1 MVRGSWGACK
11 STHLG
16 IPCAMPINL
25 KWGRVALLI
34 LLVVAAGL
42 WWANHRASETSEQQT
57 KKPPLPRA
65 FALSNAPTAN
75 LHAVATPMSAVTN
88 QTIKELIS
96 AATQFRASGGT
107 PQAPAGKNFYTAEH
121 PLPRQ
126 VATLQKLQAESG
138 GTLQAYLRP
147 ESHVPVQLKGYPL
160 AEPDPALVGQPN
172 GDELMA
178 KRFLQTN
185 RDVLLLNQPDDELR
199 LNHRETDKLGRTVL
213 RFSQFYRG
221 LEVWPG
227 EIGVHSDAAG
237 AIDLVHTTT
246 VPTPEDIA
254 VTPRVT
260 AEQATQRARSSV
272 PGGMTGN
279 TTHPKLL
286 IYAPLDQAAKLA
298 WKLELSF
305 GLDQHWQVV
314 VDAQTG
320 NNLKA
325 VNMCMCANVA
335 GSGVDLLGVTRP
347 LNVDQ
352 QGSLFYMRNLSKP
365 MFNAATG
372 NGTIQVVDA
381 RNATKAQVFVENRL
395 TNRFHNISSNP
406 NSWTNADAV
415 SAAYNFSEVH
425 DYYSQLHS
433 RSSYDGEGS
442 SIVVTVRIGSVAN
455 AFWHPSAKQMFIGS
469 LNRYAVS
476 LDVAGHELTHG
487 LASSIGSK
495 GILEYNNQSGALNES
510 FADIFGEMVEARTRG
525 GLTDWLHGSGL
536 TSTNRS
542 LSNPSS
548 LTFPPNQP
556 YPSRMSQ
563 LIPPSDPRL
572 DNFQNKDHG
581 GVHINSSI
589 INHAYYLIASG
600 LSDSIGI
607 SDAERTFYRC
617 LTTKLLPQSQFIDA
631 RLGAIASAEE
641 LFGSGSQ
648 QVLKV
653 AEGFDAIEL
662 FGAPVNVP
670 QSPTNI
676 PAVAGPEST
685 LWLYYDTSIFD
696 YSLARYEAAAGDAAN
711 GVRIATSAKVARPS
725 VTGAGSVVAFVTA
738 GHSLALQDIVNGTP
752 SYFAPGQVQ
761 SMAFSPLGNYAAFVL
776 RSNGLPT
783 SQLVVLDLVN
793 SLSATVNLKTP
804 VFDGDPVSN
813 ISYAGSM
820 SFSPDGKL
828 LVFGALSE
836 TTDPDGTAFAAWSIY
851 TLELSSLEIHTLIP
865 PIAGLDTGNPFF
877 SRTSSRFVVFD
888 ALYQGD
894 SYVHVAD
901 LATGSN
907 GIVGIAVGRP
917 GRPSFTGDDSAIL
930 YADTD
935 NSVATGASV
944 YRQPLSADKRAA
956 SGSRTRWISNSPVGI
971 TYRRGTYTATNAPP
985 IITITAPADGS
996 IFTSPANF
1004 TLSYNATDSDGISK
1018 VELYEGSKLLIAD
1031 TNAPFTSFTASNFRA
1046 GFHRYHLR
1054 AYDNRGAST
1063 LSSPLRIGIRPSQG
1077 AGTMIGTTSKRFE
1090 LALGTTNSGSYRV
1103 EYSTNMVNWT
1113 SLGSLESLSN
1123 AVYFSDTTVTNHPR
1137 RFYRAVKL
1145 P

>member
-1 MVRGSWGACK
+1 
-11 STHLG
+11 
-16 IPCAMPINL
+16 MPVKVSK
-25 KWGRVALLI
+25 KWLALAAALL
-34 LLVVAAGL
+34 VGL
-42 WWANHRASETSEQQT
+42 AFWASRPTAKAPEQQA
-57 KKPPLPRA
+57 KKPRLPRA

-75 LHAVATPMSAVTN
+75 LKAVATPMSAVTN
-88 QTIKELIS
+88 QAIKELIS
-96 AATQFRASGGT
+96 AATQFRA
-107 PQAPAGKNFYTAEH
+107 AGAAQQVPTGKKFYTAEQ

-126 VATLQKLQAESG
+126 VATLQRLQAQSG

-185 RDVLLLNQPDDELR
+185 RDVLLLTQPDDELR

-237 AIDLVHTTT
+237 AIDLVHTTS
-246 VPTPEDIA
+246 VSTPEGIA
-254 VTPRVT
+254 VTPHVT
-260 AEQATQRARSSV
+260 AEQASQRARTSV
-272 PGGMTGN
+272 PGGLTGN
-279 TTHPKLL
+279 TTDPKLL
-286 IYAPLDQAAKLA
+286 IYAPLDQPAKLA

-320 NNLKA
+320 NSLEA
-325 VNMCMCANVA
+325 VNMCMCANVP

-352 QGSLFYMRNLSKP
+352 QGSKYYMINTGKP
-365 MFNAATG
+365 MFNPSPLSG
-372 NGTIQVVDA
+372 FIMIRDA
-381 RNATKAQVFVENRL
+381 RGATKEQLIVSNRL
-395 TNRFHNISSNP
+395 VNTFYVTNSSP
-406 NSWTNADAV
+406 TGWTNADAV
-415 SAAYNFSEVH
+415 SAAFNFSEVY
-425 DYYSQLHS
+425 DYYSLTHS
-433 RSSYDGEGS
+433 RSSYDGQGS
-442 SIVVTVRIGSVAN
+442 SIIATVGIGSMAN
-455 AFWHPSAKQMFIGS
+455 ASWNPGLSQMFIGS
-469 LNRYAVS
+469 LSRYAVS

-487 LASSIGSK
+487 VASSIGSK
-495 GILEYNNQSGALNES
+495 GILEYKNESGALNES

-525 GLTDWLHGSGL
+525 GQTDWLHGSGL

-542 LSNPSS
+542 LSNPGSI
-548 LTFPPNQP
+548 TFPPSQP
-556 YPSRMSQ
+556 YPSRMSEF
-563 LIPPSDPRL
+563 LTATDSRL
-572 DNFQNKDHG
+572 NGFENRDRG

-589 INHAYYLIASG
+589 FNHAYYLIAAG
-600 LSDSIGI
+600 LSGSIGI
-607 SDAERTFYRC
+607 PDAERTFYRC

-641 LFGSGSQ
+641 LYGVGSRQ
-648 QVLKV
+648 ALKV

-670 QSPTNI
+670 QSPTNL
-676 PAVAGPEST
+676 PAVSGPEST
-685 LWLYYDTSIFD
+685 LWLYYDSSIFD
-696 YSLARYEAAAGDAAN
+696 YSLKRYEAAQGDTTA
-711 GVRIATSAKVARPS
+711 GVRLSTFVKVTRPS
-725 VTGAGSVVAFVTA
+725 VTGAGSVVAFVTS
-738 GHSLALQDIVNGTP
+738 GNSLALQDITGGSP
-752 SYFAPGQVQ
+752 SYYASGQVQ

-783 SQLVVLDLVN
+783 SQLVLLDFVN

-804 VFDGDPVSN
+804 VFDDDPVSN

-836 TTDPDGTAFAAWSIY
+836 STDPDGAAFAAWSIY
-851 TLELSSLEIHTLIP
+851 TLELTTLEIHTLIP
-865 PIAGLDTGNPFF
+865 PISGLDTGNPVF
-877 SRTSSRFVVFD
+877 SRTSSRFLAFD
-888 ALYQGD
+888 AHPLLD
-894 SYVHVAD
+894 TNSFIFVAD
-901 LATGSN
+901 LEAGTNGYVAT
-907 GIVGIAVGRP
+907 AVGRV

-935 NSVATGASV
+935 NSVSTGVSV
-944 YRQPLSADKRAA
+944 YRQPLSTDKLAA
-956 SGSRTRWISNSPVGI
+956 SGSRARWVSNSPVAI

-985 IITITAPADGS
+985 SITITSPASGS
-996 IFTSPANF
+996 IFTSPASL
-1004 TLSYNATDSDGISK
+1004 TIGYTASDSDGSIAK
-1018 VELYEGSKLLIAD
+1018 VELYDGNKLLFTD
-1031 TNAPFTSFTASNFRA
+1031 STAPFSNVNANNISA

-1063 LSSPLRIGIRPSQG
+1063 TSNPLRIGIRPSQG
-1077 AGTMIGTTSKRFE
+1077 VGAIAGTTTKRFE
-1090 LALGTTNSGSYRV
+1090 LALATTNSGSYRV

-1123 AVYFSDTTVTNHPR
+1123 SVYFSDTTVTNHPR